1 MSVHCVSDN
10 DPRKNRLAIRLCQK
24 HDIDRST
31 GLDLTELKSFLTHY
45 KKEMKRTRWQA
56 HSTLDGRTG
65 SRSLFC
71 SGRVHGHD
79 QDFRPQVPVDT

>member
-45 KKEMKRTRWQA
+45 KKEMKKNKVA
-56 HSTLDGRTG
+56 STLDPGWEDGVEKPILQWTRARARPGFPPTSTG
-65 SRSLFC
+65 
-71 SGRVHGHD
+71 
-79 QDFRPQVPVDT
+79 